1 MTKSFNTYEELMQE
15 KERLK
20 ALFRVQKEVIRED
33 INELKE
39 ELAPVKKAIS
49 VGSKFFTKES
59 GNVLLNATSNTLID
73 LIVKKFFLARSG
85 WLMKIVVPF
94 LVKNYSSH
102 VIDDNKD
109 TIISKIMSLFK
120 RKKDKAS
127 SNGKMHHEANEEH
140 EEEDEY

>member
-1 MTKSFNTYEELMQE
+1 MTKSINTYEELMQE

-20 ALFRVQKEVIRED
+20 ILFKVQKEVIRED
-33 INELKE
+33 INEIKE

-73 LIVKKFFLARSG
+73 LVVKKFLLARSG

-94 LVKNYSSH
+94 LAKNYSSH

-109 TIISKIMSLFK
+109 TIIAKIMSFFK

-127 SNGKMHHEANEEH
+127 SNGTMHHEEH